1 MQVAP
6 IALTMGEP
14 AGIASELSLKAWLS
28 RTETPPFFVIDDPKH
43 LNIIARKLGLNVP
56 IREIKTP
63 GEASAVFSEAL
74 PVIREE
80 IKSEVIPGKPNQD
93 NAPAII
99 NSITRAVSY
108 SLNGE
113 AAGIVTN
120 PVHKSYLYKA
130 NFQYPGQTEF
140 LATLVPGKK
149 TLKPVMMLSCESL
162 RVVPV
167 TIHIPISQVSNSLN
181 SDSIIETCQITEK
194 GLRTDFGIVK
204 PKLSV
209 AALNPHAGESQTMGI
224 EEKTIIYPAIK
235 KLQDSGINISGPFP
249 ADTLFHKDRRT
260 QYDVI
265 ICMYH
270 DQALIPLKTIDFM
283 GGINTTLG
291 LPFIRTSPDHGS
303 ALDISGKGL
312 GNVGSLLS
320 ALNQVV
326 LIASSR
332 NKLK

>member
-1 MQVAP
+1 
-6 IALTMGEP
+6 
-14 AGIASELSLKAWLS
+14 
-28 RTETPPFFVIDDPKH
+28 
-43 LNIIARKLGLNVP
+43 
-56 IREIKTP
+56 
-63 GEASAVFSEAL
+63 
-74 PVIREE
+74 
-80 IKSEVIPGKPNQD
+80 
-93 NAPAII
+93 
-99 NSITRAVSY
+99 
-108 SLNGE
+108 
-113 AAGIVTN
+113 
-120 PVHKSYLYKA
+120 
-130 NFQYPGQTEF
+130 
-140 LATLVPGKK
+140 
-149 TLKPVMMLSCESL
+149 
-162 RVVPV
+162 
-167 TIHIPISQVSNSLN
+167 
-181 SDSIIETCQITEK
+181 
-194 GLRTDFGIVK
+194 
-204 PKLSV
+204 
-209 AALNPHAGESQTMGI
+209 MGI

-320 ALNQVV
+320 ALNQVA